1 MLFQIILI
9 CICPFPFK
17 SLRSMCCY
25 LCISLRKA
33 LCQVDLPTWLTSL
46 MWASIYLDLV
56 NYLLNFKDG
65 SRNIQSVNTGSLRA
79 CGCMLPS
86 QQPSVEQPARWDD
99 GGRAS
104 ERLLMRQK
112 NSDGAEVVWNDPEE
126 GHIQRPPSGRH
137 RSGCSRSPGK
147 LHLVVERAVAGLH
160 LCAVTLRTGTW
171 STSVRERFG
180 KTWDWFQ
187 VSVGSL
193 QGRPVWRSSTCPHAS
208 TCLMHFFFLWSLF
221 LHFRQSHIIRNG
233 KRVSAFGVCVCV
245 LLMSS
250 GCLHFK
256 CSWSLYKQTTWHAVW
271 AEVFLQ
277 TTVYCR

>member
-1 MLFQIILI
+1 
-9 CICPFPFK
+9 
-17 SLRSMCCY
+17 
-25 LCISLRKA
+25 
-33 LCQVDLPTWLTSL
+33 
-46 MWASIYLDLV
+46 
-56 NYLLNFKDG
+56 
-65 SRNIQSVNTGSLRA
+65 
-79 CGCMLPS
+79 
-86 QQPSVEQPARWDD
+86 
-99 GGRAS
+99 
-104 ERLLMRQK
+104 MRQK

-193 QGRPVWRSSTCPHAS
+193 QGRPVWRSSTGPHAS